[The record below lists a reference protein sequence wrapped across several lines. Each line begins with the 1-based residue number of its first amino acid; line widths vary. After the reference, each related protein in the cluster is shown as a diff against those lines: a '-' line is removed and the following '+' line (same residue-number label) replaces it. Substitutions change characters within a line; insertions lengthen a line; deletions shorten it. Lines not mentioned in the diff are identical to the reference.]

1 MSGMLGWSQDSIAC
15 HRMEIQKAP
24 HYNFTGQIRGKRE
37 ICSKFAPK
45 ILWCARDSEPSSVV
59 FRVTAAPRRV
69 YRKLQKG

>member
-1 MSGMLGWSQDSIAC
+1 MSGMPGWSQDSIAC

-59 FRVTAAPRRV
+59 VHVTAAPRRA